1 MATLCAKRTSAPR
14 ADEKSYLR
22 VTWWPWDVREKRRR
36 AFAPAFLE
44 YVDRIVYWA
53 LADVTREAPR
63 LGPSTTTSAPIFTR
77 L

>member
-14 ADEKSYLR
+14 ADEVLKLKSA
-22 VTWWPWDVREKRRR
+22 TEKIC
-36 AFAPAFLE
+36 AQDLAAGLLDTSIELF
-44 YVDRIVYWA
+44 YWA

-63 LGPSTTTSAPIFTR
+63 LGPSTTTIAPIFTR

>member
-1 MATLCAKRTSAPR
+1 LCQADVRTR
-14 ADEKSYLR
+14 ADEVLKLKSPSEKILR
-22 VTWWPWDVREKRRR
+22 KRLRR
-36 AFAPAFLE
+36 PSR

>member
-14 ADEKSYLR
+14 ADEVRPRSRAAENKEGERLR
-22 VTWWPWDVREKRRR
+22 RPSR
-36 AFAPAFLE
+36 